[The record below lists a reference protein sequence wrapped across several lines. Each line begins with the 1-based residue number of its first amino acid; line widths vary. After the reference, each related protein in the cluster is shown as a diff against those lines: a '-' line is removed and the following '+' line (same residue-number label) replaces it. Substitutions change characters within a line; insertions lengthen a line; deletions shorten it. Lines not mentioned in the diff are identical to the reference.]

1 MVFLNDPINFIGE
14 WLRGLLTGWGLS
26 DSLATVVIYF
36 IGITVLIIFAMVL
49 DIFLVWVERKVV
61 ARFQDRLGPNRIGP
75 FGIIQPFADIIK
87 LIIKEDITPIGADKI
102 IYNLAPVLAMASV
115 IILWAIL
122 PLSSKIFGIDLNVAV
137 LYLVAAGA
145 LGTLSII
152 MAGWASNNKYA
163 LLGAFRMVAN
173 MVSYEIPMVV
183 TLLIPVILAD
193 TMSVQGITQA
203 QSGMWFAVL
212 SPLAFVIFLISAI
225 AELGRAPF
233 DLNEAESEIVAGFH
247 TEYTGMK
254 FGLFYAGELL
264 HAFTFGGFIA
274 VLFFGGYGGFFGLEK
289 LTFFPFTW
297 LSNPFV
303 QALVFI
309 AKAMFGY
316 WVIMWI
322 KYSMPRIRIDHM
334 LAFNWKFLTPLALIV
349 LVSTAIL
356 SKLLAGLPNWGY
368 VMGMFLSNV
377 IIGWVTI
384 EILRA
389 YGRKQRKSEGDQASP
404 SASLTTRG
412 NFQWKREVKVIA

>member
-1 MVFLNDPINFIGE
+1 MPFLNDPVNFISG
-14 WLRGLLTGWGLS
+14 WMRSLLFGWGLPS
-26 DSLATVVIYF
+26 GLVTVIIYF
-36 IGITVLIIFAMVL
+36 IGITVLVMFAMVL

-75 FGIIQPFADIIK
+75 FGLIQPFADIIK
-87 LIIKEDITPIGADKI
+87 LVIKEDITPIGADKLLF
-102 IYNLAPVLAMASV
+102 NLGPVLAIASV

-122 PLSSKIFGIDLNVAV
+122 PISSKIFGVDLNVAV

-152 MAGWASNNKYA
+152 VGGWASNNKYA

-183 TLLIPVILAD
+183 VLLIPTILANS
-193 TMSVQGITQA
+193 MSVQDITQA

-212 SPLAFVIFLISAI
+212 SPLALLIFLISAI
-225 AELGRAPF
+225 AELGRSPF

-247 TEYTGMK
+247 IEYTGMK

-264 HAFTFGGFIA
+264 HAFSFGGFIA

-289 LTFFPFTW
+289 LGIFSW
-297 LSNPFV
+297 LNNSFV
-303 QALVFI
+303 QVVVFL

-334 LAFNWKFLTPLALIV
+334 LTFNWKFLTPLSLVV
-349 LVSTAIL
+349 LVNTAVL
-356 SKLLAGLPNWGY
+356 SKVLSGLPGWGY
-368 VMGMFLSNV
+368 VLGMFLSNL
-377 IIGWVTI
+377 IIGYITV

-389 YGRKQRKSEGDQASP
+389 YGRKQRKTEANPSP
-404 SASLTTRG
+404 QRLQ
-412 NFQWKREVKVIA
+412 N

>member
-1 MVFLNDPINFIGE
+1 MPFLNDPVNFISG
-14 WLRGLLTGWGLS
+14 WMRSLLFGWGLPS
-26 DSLATVVIYF
+26 GLVTVIIYF
-36 IGITVLIIFAMVL
+36 IGITVLVMFAMVL

-75 FGIIQPFADIIK
+75 FGLIQPFADIIK
-87 LIIKEDITPIGADKI
+87 LVIKEDITPTGADKLLF
-102 IYNLAPVLAMASV
+102 NLGPVLAIASV

-122 PLSSKIFGIDLNVAV
+122 PISSKIFGVDLNVAV

-152 MAGWASNNKYA
+152 VGGWASNNKYA

-183 TLLIPVILAD
+183 VLLIPTILANS
-193 TMSVQGITQA
+193 MSVQDITQA

-212 SPLAFVIFLISAI
+212 SPLALLIFLISAI
-225 AELGRAPF
+225 AELGRSPF

-247 TEYTGMK
+247 IEYTGMK

-289 LTFFPFTW
+289 LGIFSW
-297 LSNPFV
+297 LNNSFV
-303 QALVFI
+303 QAVVFL

-322 KYSMPRIRIDHM
+322 KYSMPRIRIYHM
-334 LAFNWKFLTPLALIV
+334 LTFNWKFLTPLSLVV
-349 LVSTAIL
+349 LVNTAVL
-356 SKLLAGLPNWGY
+356 SKVLSGLPGWGY
-368 VMGMFLSNV
+368 VLGMFLSNL
-377 IIGWVTI
+377 IIGYITV

-389 YGRKQRKSEGDQASP
+389 YGRKQRKTEANPSP
-404 SASLTTRG
+404 QRLQ
-412 NFQWKREVKVIA
+412 N

>member
-1 MVFLNDPINFIGE
+1 MPFLNDPVNFIGG
-14 WLRGLLTGWGLS
+14 WMRSLLFGWGLPS
-26 DSLATVVIYF
+26 GLVTVIIYF
-36 IGITVLIIFAMVL
+36 IGITVLVMFAMVL

-75 FGIIQPFADIIK
+75 FGLIQPFADIIK
-87 LIIKEDITPIGADKI
+87 LVIKEDITPAGADKLLF
-102 IYNLAPVLAMASV
+102 NLGPVLAIASV

-122 PLSSKIFGIDLNVAV
+122 PISSKIFGVDLNVAV

-152 MAGWASNNKYA
+152 VGGWASNNKYA

-183 TLLIPVILAD
+183 VLLVPTILANS
-193 TMSVQGITQA
+193 MSVQDITQA
-203 QSGMWFAVL
+203 QSGMWFAIL
-212 SPLAFVIFLISAI
+212 SPLALLIFLISAI
-225 AELGRAPF
+225 AELGRSPF

-247 TEYTGMK
+247 IEYTGMK

-289 LTFFPFTW
+289 LGIFSW
-297 LSNPFV
+297 LNNSFV
-303 QALVFI
+303 QAVVFL

-334 LAFNWKFLTPLALIV
+334 LTFNWKFLTPLSLVV
-349 LVSTAIL
+349 LVNTAVL
-356 SKLLAGLPNWGY
+356 SKVLSGLPGWGY
-368 VMGMFLSNV
+368 VLGMFLSNV
-377 IIGWVTI
+377 IIGYITV
-384 EILRA
+384 EILRS
-389 YGRKQRKSEGDQASP
+389 YGRRQRKTEANPSP
-404 SASLTTRG
+404 QRIQ
-412 NFQWKREVKVIA
+412 N

>member
-1 MVFLNDPINFIGE
+1 MVFMNDPVKYLDTVI
-14 WLRGLLTGWGLS
+14 RDMLTGWGLS
-26 DSLATVVIYF
+26 NGLSTVIVYF

-87 LIIKEDITPIGADKI
+87 LIIKEDITPGGADKFLF
-102 IYNLAPVLAMASV
+102 NLGPVLAISSV

-122 PLSSKIFGIDLNVAV
+122 PISSKIFGVDLNVAV

-152 MAGWASNNKYA
+152 VGGWASNNKYA

-173 MVSYEIPMVV
+173 MISYEIPMVIA
-183 TLLIPVILAD
+183 LLIPTILAD
-193 TMSVQGITQA
+193 SMSVQGITQA
-203 QSGMWFAVL
+203 QGGMWFAFL
-212 SPLAFVIFLISAI
+212 SPLALIIFLISAI
-225 AELGRAPF
+225 AELGRSPF

-247 TEYTGMK
+247 IEYSGMK

-289 LTFFPFTW
+289 IGFFTW

-303 QALVFI
+303 QAIIFI

-334 LAFNWKFLTPLALIV
+334 LAFNWKFLTPLALVV
-349 LVSTAIL
+349 LVNTAIL
-356 SKLLAGLPNWGY
+356 GKVLSGLTNWIY
-368 VMGMFLSNV
+368 VLGMFSSNIV
-377 IIGWVTI
+377 IGFITI
-384 EILRA
+384 QILRI
-389 YGRKQRKSEGDQASP
+389 YGRKQRNTLSKTSS
-404 SASLTTRG
+404 RG
-412 NFQWKREVKVIA
+412 GKNQEQVA

>member
-1 MVFLNDPINFIGE
+1 MIFLNDPITFISG
-14 WLRGLLTGWGLS
+14 WIGTLLSGWGLS
-26 DSLATVVIYF
+26 ASLVTVILYI
-36 IGITVLIIFAMVL
+36 IGIIVLIMFAMGL
-49 DIFLVWVERKVV
+49 DIMLVWVERKVV

-75 FGIIQPFADIIK
+75 FGLIQPFADIIK
-87 LIIKEDITPIGADKI
+87 LVIKEDITPSGADKLL
-102 IYNLAPVLAMASV
+102 YNMGPVLAIASV

-122 PLSSKIFGIDLNVAV
+122 PLSSRIFGVDLNVAV

-152 MAGWASNNKYA
+152 IGGWASNNKYA

-183 TLLIPVILAD
+183 VLLIPTILASS
-193 TMSVQGITQA
+193 MSVQDITTA

-225 AELGRAPF
+225 AELGRSPF

-247 TEYTGMK
+247 IEYTGMK

-289 LTFFPFTW
+289 IGFLSW
-297 LSNPFV
+297 LNNPFV
-303 QALVFI
+303 QAVVFL

-334 LAFNWKFLTPLALIV
+334 LAFNWKFLTPLALVV
-349 LVSTAIL
+349 LVNTAIL
-356 SKLLAGLPNWGY
+356 SKLLAGVPNWGY
-368 VMGMFLSNV
+368 WLGMFSSNV
-377 IIGWVTI
+377 VIGYITV

-389 YGRKQRKSEGDQASP
+389 YGRK
-404 SASLTTRG
+404 
-412 NFQWKREVKVIA
+412 KR

>member
-1 MVFLNDPINFIGE
+1 
-14 WLRGLLTGWGLS
+14 
-26 DSLATVVIYF
+26 
-36 IGITVLIIFAMVL
+36 
-49 DIFLVWVERKVV
+49 VERKVV

-75 FGIIQPFADIIK
+75 FGLIQPFADIIK
-87 LIIKEDITPIGADKI
+87 LIIKEDITPAGADKLL
-102 IYNLAPVLAMASV
+102 YNMGPVLAIASV
-115 IILWAIL
+115 IVLWAIL
-122 PLSSKIFGIDLNVAV
+122 PLSAKIFGVDLNVAV

-152 MAGWASNNKYA
+152 VGGWASNNKYA

-173 MVSYEIPMVV
+173 MISYEIPMVV
-183 TLLIPVILAD
+183 ALLIPTILAN

-203 QSGMWFAVL
+203 QSGMWFAIL
-212 SPLAFVIFLISAI
+212 SPLALIIFLISAI
-225 AELGRAPF
+225 AELGRSPF

-247 TEYTGMK
+247 IEYTGMK

-289 LTFFPFTW
+289 IGFFSW
-297 LSNPFV
+297 LNNPFV
-303 QALVFI
+303 QAVVFL

-334 LAFNWKFLTPLALIV
+334 LGFNWKFLTPLALVV
-349 LVSTAIL
+349 LVNTAIL
-356 SKLLAGLPNWGY
+356 SKVLVGLPNWGY
-368 VMGMFLSNV
+368 VLGMLFSNIV
-377 IIGWVTI
+377 IGFITV

-389 YGRKQRKSEGDQASP
+389 YGRKQRKAEAKPAPQSAHNQEQA
-404 SASLTTRG
+404 A
-412 NFQWKREVKVIA
+412 

>member
-1 MVFLNDPINFIGE
+1 MNFLNDPITFISA
-14 WLRGLLTGWGLS
+14 WMRSLLTGWGLP
-26 DSLATVVIYF
+26 DGLTTVIIYF

-49 DIFLVWVERKVV
+49 DIMLVWVERKVV

-75 FGIIQPFADIIK
+75 FGLFQPFADIIK
-87 LIIKEDITPIGADKI
+87 LIIKEDITPAGADKLL
-102 IYNLAPVLAMASV
+102 YNLGPVLAIASV

-122 PLSSKIFGIDLNVAV
+122 PLSAKIYGVDLNVAI

-145 LGTLSII
+145 LGTLSILVG
-152 MAGWASNNKYA
+152 GWASNNKYA

-183 TLLIPVILAD
+183 VLLIPTILAD

-203 QSGMWFAVL
+203 QNGMWFAIL
-212 SPLAFVIFLISAI
+212 SPLALIIFLISAI
-225 AELGRAPF
+225 AELGRSPF

-247 TEYTGMK
+247 IEYTGMK

-264 HAFTFGGFIA
+264 HAFTFGGFMA

-289 LTFFPFTW
+289 IGFFSW
-297 LSNPFV
+297 LNNPFV
-303 QALVFI
+303 QAVVFL

-334 LAFNWKFLTPLALIV
+334 LAFNWKFLTPLALVV
-349 LVSTAIL
+349 LVNTAVL
-356 SKLLAGLPNWGY
+356 SKILAGLPMWGY
-368 VMGMFLSNV
+368 VLGMFLSNIV
-377 IIGWVTI
+377 IGFITV

-389 YGRKQRKSEGDQASP
+389 YGRKQRKAEMKPTPQNAQNQEQV
-404 SASLTTRG
+404 A
-412 NFQWKREVKVIA
+412 

>member
-1 MVFLNDPINFIGE
+1 MNFLNDPITFISA
-14 WLRGLLTGWGLS
+14 WMRSLLTGWGLL
-26 DSLATVVIYF
+26 DGLTTVIIYF

-49 DIFLVWVERKVV
+49 DILLVWVERKVV

-75 FGIIQPFADIIK
+75 YGLFQPFADIIK
-87 LIIKEDITPIGADKI
+87 LIIKEDITPAGADKLL
-102 IYNLAPVLAMASV
+102 YNLGPVLAIASV

-122 PLSSKIFGIDLNVAV
+122 PLSAKIYGVDLNVAI

-145 LGTLSII
+145 LGTLSILVG
-152 MAGWASNNKYA
+152 GWASNNKYA

-183 TLLIPVILAD
+183 VLLIPTILAD

-203 QSGMWFAVL
+203 QNGMWFAIL
-212 SPLAFVIFLISAI
+212 SPLALIIFLISAI
-225 AELGRAPF
+225 AELGRSPF

-247 TEYTGMK
+247 IEYTGMK

-264 HAFTFGGFIA
+264 HAFTFGGFMA

-289 LTFFPFTW
+289 IGFFSW
-297 LSNPFV
+297 LNNPFV
-303 QALVFI
+303 QAVVFL

-334 LAFNWKFLTPLALIV
+334 LAFNWKFLTPLALVV
-349 LVSTAIL
+349 LVNTAVL
-356 SKLLAGLPNWGY
+356 SKVLAGLPNWGY
-368 VMGMFLSNV
+368 VLGMFLSNLV
-377 IIGWVTI
+377 IGFITI

-389 YGRKQRKSEGDQASP
+389 YGRKQRKAETKPTPQNGQNQEQVA
-404 SASLTTRG
+404 
-412 NFQWKREVKVIA
+412 